1 MSTPPPSDASR
12 RPAHGPPAGA
22 VTSKEPVSE
31 AAIARQLASLS
42 WPIIGLN
49 MLNVL
54 ALAVDT
60 AMCGRLENAEQALT
74 ALGFATQLIFLLM
87 VAMMGL
93 VVGTVATVA
102 RSHGAGMP
110 DRVQHTLEQ
119 SAQLTVVLGLVVA
132 VLGNLFAPGFVRVMG
147 GSEPV
152 VELAVEYL
160 RPMLW
165 ATALPYVNVLFGAA
179 LRGVGNTKLAFLIA
193 LLINGLNALFN
204 YGFILGNLGFPALG
218 LAGAAWGTILA
229 YAIGVTTMVTLLVR
243 GAEPAIRLQL
253 RLRRPDLPLIR
264 QLVLIGWPA
273 ALDMVVLNA
282 AFLSIVGMLGR
293 IDEVAVA
300 AHGIGLRIQALAFVP
315 GMSIA
320 QATGALVGQALGAKL
335 PERARTVL
343 RASLG
348 LNLGIMT
355 SLTALLI
362 GFDHEILGIFEVDPD
377 GLLGRHALEW
387 MHLLGYGMPIAGAHI
402 AFVGLLQGAGATMV
416 SLRINGFVT
425 ALQIP
430 ASWLLGFPLGLG
442 AWGVWAAFPLA
453 FVIKVVLSYRAYRA
467 GTWARTG
474 T

>member
-1 MSTPPPSDASR
+1 MS
-12 RPAHGPPAGA
+12 PPAARPPQGA
-22 VTSKEPVSE
+22 VTSAEPVSE

-49 MLNVL
+49 VLNVL

-60 AMCGRLENAEQALT
+60 AMCGRLENAEVSLT

-102 RSHGAGMP
+102 RAHGAGLR
-110 DRVQHTLEQ
+110 DRVEHTLQQ
-119 SAQLTVVLGLVVA
+119 SMQLAVGLGLAVA
-132 VLGNLFAPGFVRVMG
+132 VLGNLFAPSFVRLMG

-152 VELAVEYL
+152 VALAVEYL
-160 RPMLW
+160 EPMLW
-165 ATALPYVNVLFGAA
+165 ATALPYLNVLFGAV
-179 LRGVGNTKLAFLIA
+179 LRGVGNTKLAFLTA
-193 LLINGLNALFN
+193 LLINGLNAIFN
-204 YGFILGNLGFPALG
+204 YGFILGGFGLPAMG
-218 LAGAAWGTILA
+218 LAGAAWGTVLA
-229 YAIGVTTMVTLLVR
+229 YAIGVSVMIALLSR
-243 GAEPAIRLQL
+243 GAEPAL
-253 RLRRPDLPLIR
+253 RLRLRLARPDGPLVR
-264 QLVLIGWPA
+264 QLLMIGWPA

-315 GMSIA
+315 GMSIS

-362 GFDHEILGIFEVDPD
+362 GFDHEILAIFEVDPD
-377 GLLGRHALEW
+377 GTLGRHALEW
-387 MHLLGYGMPIAGAHI
+387 MHLLGFGMPIAGAHI
-402 AFVGLLQGAGATMV
+402 AYVGLLQGAGATMT
-416 SLRINGFVT
+416 SLRINGLVT

-442 AWGVWAAFPLA
+442 AWGVWAAFPLS
-453 FVIKVVLSYRAYRA
+453 FLIKVALSYRAYRS
-467 GTWARTG
+467 GVWARTG
-474 T
+474 A